1 MVVNQPESRLSNGA
15 SGRDEAIASS
25 LNLAVVFWRRRWII
39 LICVLLSLAVAFVQL
54 RRSVPMYQSSSLLYV
69 HQYTP
74 RIMGNESESSVAAN
88 LFTQCE
94 LIKSTANIST
104 ALAMPGVAESKL
116 LRGSENPVGLL
127 KSLVTAEPGKQ
138 GELLTVSMLSPEPTE
153 APLVLNSIVQ
163 AYIDYEN
170 SQQKSSALEVLKV
183 LDNEKHR
190 YEGLLQQISD
200 AMVEFKQKNPEMALA
215 TDKGNI
221 VTEKFATLSS
231 ELTAAELQT
240 LDLQIQNDEIAAVK
254 NDPVQLWQYILTLQG
269 QGKATLPQQASE
281 AQAEL
286 NGLLAQEGEVAE
298 EGGPNLPKLQEL
310 HHRIDT
316 LRQKINGEQQQTMDN
331 FVSVAALNLKQAK
344 FREDDLAKKV
354 AEERNAAVKLNS
366 QSAKFDQM
374 TAESR
379 RDERML
385 DTLDNRIKELEVTEG
400 AGGAGGLTVSI
411 LETAKPNFV
420 PVSPKPAQTMA
431 IGLIV
436 GIMMGLSG
444 ALLQDFLDQ
453 RLRSSD
459 EISQLLDLP
468 LLGTIPHMN
477 GKFTAPQRGQEVHLR
492 TRSDVSEAY
501 RTVRTAIYFGV
512 PEDSGKTIVVTSPA
526 PGDGKSTIAS
536 NISIAMAQAGRKV
549 LLIDAD
555 CRRPTQH
562 KSFSVEAEVGL
573 STVLLGRSPLPAAL
587 HSTSVQNLDI
597 LPCGPLPT
605 NPAELLDSQAFID
618 LLKVLRPKY
627 DKIIIDSPPVVPVTD
642 SRIIAASCD
651 VTILVLRAEKST
663 RKMAQYACDC
673 LSAVGANV
681 LGVVV
686 NDVPRGQNGSYYY
699 HGYGYGGYRYG
710 YSSNGTTHNGNGA
723 SKEVKAITV
732 ASKSLDS

>member
-1 MVVNQPESRLSNGA
+1 MVATQSENRPPVTGG
-15 SGRDEAIASS
+15 GRDEAITSS
-25 LNLAVVFWRRRWII
+25 INLAVVFWRRRWVI
-39 LICVLLSLAVAFVQL
+39 LICVVLSLATAYVVL
-54 RRSVPMYQSSSLLYV
+54 RRSVPLYQSSSLLYV

-74 RIMGNESESSVAAN
+74 RIMGNESESGVAAN

-94 LIKSTANIST
+94 LIKSTANISS
-104 ALAMPGVAESKL
+104 ALEMPGVADSKL

-138 GELLTVSMLSPEPTE
+138 GELLMVSMVSTEPTE
-153 APLVLNSIVQ
+153 APLIVNSIVQ
-163 AYIDYEN
+163 AYISYQN
-170 SQQKSSALEVLKV
+170 SQQKSSALDVLKV
-183 LDNEKHR
+183 LNNEKHR
-190 YEGLLQQISD
+190 YEGLLEKTSD
-200 AMVEFKQKNPEMALA
+200 SMLEFKQKNPEMALA

-240 LDLQIQNDEIAAVK
+240 LDLQIQNDEIAAIK

-269 QGKATLPQQASE
+269 QGKATLPQQGSE

-310 HHRIDT
+310 HHRIAV
-316 LRQKINGEQQQTMDN
+316 LREKITSEQQQMMDN
-331 FVSVAALNLKQAK
+331 FVAVAALNLKQAK

-354 AEERNAAVKLNS
+354 ADERTAAVNLNS

-374 TAESR
+374 VSESR

-411 LETAKPNFV
+411 LETAKPNLS
-420 PVSPKPAQTMA
+420 PISPKPAQTMA

-436 GIMMGLSG
+436 GLMIGLSG
-444 ALLQDFLDQ
+444 ALLQDFMDQ
-453 RLRSSD
+453 RLRSSE
-459 EISQLLDLP
+459 EISKILDLP
-468 LLGTIPHMN
+468 ILGTVPHML
-477 GKFTAPQRGQEVHLR
+477 GKFTTPQRGQEVHLR
-492 TRSDVSEAY
+492 TRSDIAEAY
-501 RTVRTAIYFGV
+501 RTIRTAIYFGV
-512 PEDSGKTIVVTSPA
+512 PEDAGKTILVTSPA
-526 PGDGKSTIAS
+526 PGDGKSTMAS
-536 NISIAMAQAGRKV
+536 NIAIAMSQAGRRV
-549 LLIDAD
+549 LLIDGD

-562 KSFSVEAEVGL
+562 KTFSVEAETGL
-573 STVLLGRSPLPAAL
+573 STVLLGRTPLL
-587 HSTSVQNLDI
+587 EGVHSTSIQNLDI

-618 LLKVLRPKY
+618 LLRSLRPKY
-627 DKIIIDSPPVVPVTD
+627 DKIIIDSPPVIPVTD
-642 SRIIAASCD
+642 ARIIAASCD

-663 RKMAQYACDC
+663 RKMAQHACDS
-673 LSAVGANV
+673 LISVGANV

-686 NDVPRGQNGSYYY
+686 NDVPRGQDGSYYY
-699 HGYGYGGYRYG
+699 QGYGYGSYRYG
-710 YSSNGTTHNGNGA
+710 YSSNGTSHNGNGA

-732 ASKSLDS
+732 ASKSLES